1 MHPEPHRSVQIRS
14 WGIVVLWAA
23 VVWLAGSDAMS
34 AHETSRFLGPL
45 LDWLLP
51 NLDAADRVLLLGLAR
66 KSAHVVEYA
75 ILAALLLRA
84 LLLSHQRTL
93 ARASLIALGASLALA
108 VTDEWRQG
116 LSTVRSGAAGDVG
129 LDLAGALAAI
139 ALWALFEAASARRRA
154 TPAPPS

>member
-1 MHPEPHRSVQIRS
+1 MRPEPARSVQIRS

-23 VVWLAGSDAMS
+23 VVWLAGGDAMS
-34 AHETSRFLGPL
+34 APETSRFLGPL

-51 NLDAADRVLLLGLAR
+51 DLEAADRLLLLGLAR

-84 LLLSHQRTL
+84 LLLSRRPTL
-93 ARASLIALGASLALA
+93 ARASLIALGASLVLALA
-108 VTDEWRQG
+108 DEWRQG
-116 LSTVRSGAAGDVG
+116 LSAVRTGALGDVG

-139 ALWALFEAASARRRA
+139 ALWALFEAAGARRRA